1 MQLVRIA
8 RGKRLVIAIGD
19 RKKLQD
25 RMKQLK
31 KSTMR
36 GVCGQQGK
44 KYKVEYLIEEE
55 PTTKGADNGHE
66 NDQDL

>member
-1 MQLVRIA
+1 MKLIRIA
-8 RGKRLVIAIGD
+8 KGRRTIVAIGD

-31 KSTMR
+31 ASTMR

-44 KYKVEYLIEEE
+44 KYKVEYILEEE
-55 PTTKGADNGHE
+55 
-66 NDQDL
+66 